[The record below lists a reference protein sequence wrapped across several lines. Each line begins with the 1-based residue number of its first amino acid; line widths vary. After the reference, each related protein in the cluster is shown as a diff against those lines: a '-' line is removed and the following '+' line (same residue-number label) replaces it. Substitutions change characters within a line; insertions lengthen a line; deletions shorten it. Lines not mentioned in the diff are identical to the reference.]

1 MCSQLSAQAIGWG
14 SEWSSSRQLS
24 ATFSQISTQT
34 AAIIAESSES
44 RIIAFWV
51 VCRISPASISRRRWR
66 SFIKAPPSSSE

>member
-1 MCSQLSAQAIGWG
+1 LAVCSQLSAQAIGWG

-24 ATFSQISTQT
+24 ATP
-34 AAIIAESSES
+34 AIIVESSES